1 MSSNRA
7 ACKTSDKRT
16 GKRPRVIHFFSTGA
30 RSVFQM
36 TKREASFEMCAKRM
50 NYALDESA
58 LGVVCRWLAD
68 RYETNSNL
76 VAICKGVS
84 GMFNDLGEFLE
95 KKPYRMITIN
105 QDISVE
111 SQSWF
116 LELGACPFQLLER
129 GLRKETFMPYYS
141 YWKSRVPLLTHCT
154 RMSMLSTMVRFQ
166 DTDGFMT
173 VLDLEFPG
181 ARLLPTDPSLF
192 CVSRHVEYAAHCGK
206 TKMLDFFQLRFGI
219 TTYIIQKFRE
229 DTIHDEKTL
238 GWILNNITYFNKNW
252 EKEYLSHYSSELW
265 MLKEIFRRSKQ
276 ALPGRL
282 SKLALSRNRIDIL
295 EWYVETGHK
304 THFTTDMISSKTS
317 LEAVQFCYA
326 HRNPEKTDFT
336 SGARLATE
344 KPEIWAWLIKRENI
358 PIDANSLL
366 SLSKDKNATIASA
379 TWFANANRHLLEP
392 ETNYLYMHN
401 LSVETMAW
409 LDELGYKFNSSLLAR
424 AYCNGRL
431 DICRWLMAKGIT
443 SFSPNEFNVA
453 CDVTPELL
461 DLLSEIFPDPEDIRN
476 LYSKLSADAF
486 FFHGAK
492 RKCRLLLERK
502 IIDPA
507 VVAPIAFACKEFGAF
522 DLLTKDMAVKPRL
535 PIPSFRYSYGK
546 IAIKAIDW
554 LTANDYKWTLED
566 AKYCFNNNIILHAV
580 KVGFLEASD
589 ELLQLS
595 LRLSPQQTHMRLACW
610 VAGLRD
616 DYTLDELIE
625 HYVKL
630 C

>member
-1 MSSNRA
+1 
-7 ACKTSDKRT
+7 
-16 GKRPRVIHFFSTGA
+16 
-30 RSVFQM
+30 
-36 TKREASFEMCAKRM
+36 M

-76 VAICKGVS
+76 VAICKAVS
-84 GMFNDLGEFLE
+84 GMFNELGEFLE
-95 KKPYRMITIN
+95 EKAYPMRTIN

-111 SQSWF
+111 NQSWF
-116 LELGACPFQLLER
+116 LDLGACPFQLMER
-129 GLRKETFMPYYS
+129 GLHKETFLPYYF
-141 YWKSRVPLLTHCT
+141 YWKQRVPLLTQCT
-154 RMSMLSTMVRFQ
+154 RRSVLTTMVRFQ

-181 ARLLPTDPSLF
+181 ARLLPTNPSLF
-192 CVSRHVEYAAHCGK
+192 CVSRHIEYAARRGK
-206 TKMLDFFQLRFGI
+206 TKMLDFFQRRFGI

-229 DTIHDEKTL
+229 DTIHDKKTL

-252 EKEYLSHYSSELW
+252 EKEYLAHYDSELW

-282 SKLALSRNRIDIL
+282 SDFALCANRVDML

-304 THFTTDMISSKTS
+304 THFRTEMISPATS
-317 LEAVQFCYA
+317 LAAVQFCYA
-326 HRNPEKTDFT
+326 HRDPENT
-336 SGARLATE
+336 SFSNAVRLAAL

-366 SLSKDKNATIASA
+366 SLSKDKNSTVATA

-392 ETNYLYMHN
+392 ETNYLYMNN
-401 LSVETMAW
+401 LSVETMVW

-431 DICRWLMAKGIT
+431 DICRWLMTKGIT
-443 SFSPNEFNVA
+443 SFSPAEFDVT

-476 LYSKLSADAF
+476 LYLQFAVNVF
-486 FFHGAK
+486 FYHEAK
-492 RKCRLLLERK
+492 RKLQLLLERK

-507 VVAPIAFACKEFGAF
+507 VVAPIAFACKKFGAF
-522 DLLTKDMAVKPRL
+522 DLLTKDMAVKPRF
-535 PIPSFRYSYGK
+535 PVPSFKSSFGQS
-546 IAIKAIDW
+546 AIKAIDW